1 MTEARIKDYIVN
13 RYGSGLNLLGQPKP
27 FVNTGSESGVI
38 LPEYSSYQESEP
50 YAFAI
55 SSNKKSYLGTL
66 VWSDML
72 LELDGIEVYFDTVL
86 FNVNQ
91 TKNIVKTALQGRNG
105 TIKEY
110 ISDGDYV
117 IDIKAALVSQ
127 DREYPE
133 DAVRNLV
140 AMLQLP
146 FAIEVTSPLL
156 QLFGVY
162 SLVVEDY
169 SFPTQAGFTNTQ
181 LVEMNCVSDSPIELI
196 QDDTTNQ

>member
-1 MTEARIKDYIVN
+1 MLEADIKDFIYN
-13 RYGSGLNLLGQPKP
+13 RYGSGLNLLRQPQP
-27 FVNTGSESGVI
+27 FVSSGKDMEVI

-55 SSNKKSYLGTL
+55 TSNKRSYLGTL
-66 VWSDML
+66 VWADML
-72 LELDGIEVYFDTVL
+72 LKLDTLEVYFDTVL
-86 FNVNQ
+86 FNVSQ

-117 IDIKAALVSQ
+117 IDIKAAIVSQ

-133 DAVRNLV
+133 DQVRNLIS
-140 AMLQLP
+140 MLQQP

-156 QLFGVY
+156 QLFEVY

-169 SFPTQAGFTNTQ
+169 NLPTQAGFTNTQ

-196 QDDTTNQ
+196 EDDTTN

>member
-72 LELDGIEVYFDTVL
+72 LKLDGIEVYFDTVL

-117 IDIKAALVSQ
+117 IDVKAALVSQ
-127 DREYPE
+127 NREYPE

-162 SLVVEDY
+162 SIVVEDY